1 MSHAC
6 QAAAQAGLWRRGR
19 GAGPGGAAVQVS
31 FGSHWFE
38 VLQGWDQ
45 LFLPLDL
52 RSQPCETLLPMH
64 SVQPRGGNG
73 CAMRCCRR
81 LQPPSNPPHVPAAVE
96 GLRDFPA
103 PAGTLP
109 TPAGPGGGRPPA
121 VTAPHPTPHGGRP
134 QSLPQGGL
142 VSALPP
148 QLSHRLKDTIYAYLR
163 FPGCH
168 TPLAVSTPRA
178 MIVCNCLH
186 PNGRDPC
193 STNSFIILH
202 LIPSKVWCQPD
213 LIFLQIVSFSSLDV
227 FRFLSVS
234 DVLRFYYV

>member
-1 MSHAC
+1 MFRETKVSHAC

-19 GAGPGGAAVQVS
+19 GGARRGAVQVS
-31 FGSHWFE
+31 FGSRWFE

-109 TPAGPGGGRPPA
+109 PPAGPRGGRPPA

-134 QSLPQGGL
+134 QSLPPERAGL
-142 VSALPP
+142 RFASSALP
-148 QLSHRLKDTIYAYLR
+148 QVKRYNLCLSEVSWVS
-163 FPGCH
+163 H
-168 TPLAVSTPRA
+168 TPRCIHTQS
-178 MIVCNCLH
+178 N
-186 PNGRDPC
+186 D
-193 STNSFIILH
+193 
-202 LIPSKVWCQPD
+202 
-213 LIFLQIVSFSSLDV
+213 SL
-227 FRFLSVS
+227 
-234 DVLRFYYV
+234 